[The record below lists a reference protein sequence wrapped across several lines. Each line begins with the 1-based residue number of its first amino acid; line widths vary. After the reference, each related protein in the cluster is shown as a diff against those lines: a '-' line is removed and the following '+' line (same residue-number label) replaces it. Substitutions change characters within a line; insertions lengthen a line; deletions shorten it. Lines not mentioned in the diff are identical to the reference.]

1 MLKLILGDSYFIL
14 SIATYC
20 MTLEKAFSLL
30 ISALFYF
37 FHVYQERLNSMNSKV
52 LCSCNI

>member
-37 FHVYQERLNSMNSKV
+37 FHVYQERLNSMNS
-52 LCSCNI
+52 